1 MSVDQTAINLEV
13 LFSLQKRKL
22 SESFN
27 RLSSSLPTKLY
38 KIVRVKLPKTY
49 LYNKKKLY
57 FYQPFCDLI
66 VYKQILLTKRALI
79 SPSSILSSHFMVNGL
94 PFAYFAFHLC
104 FYDSLCFQSNK
115 CEFWWYLDKI
125 NRYNALWLLDWT
137 KGGGGGWVKLYLV
150 HQKSYIPHA
159 SCFFTLVLSLT
170 EYFFLESRKHIW
182 AQVFIF
188 FSIYVFL
195 FVFPQQTL
203 RDNAS

>member
-13 LFSLQKRKL
+13 LFSLLKRKL

-49 LYNKKKLY
+49 LYIKKKLY

-137 KGGGGGWVKLYLV
+137 KGGGGLSPKYP
-150 HQKSYIPHA
+150 KYRSYEV
-159 SCFFTLVLSLT
+159 SEVLGGGRVWTIQMFEL
-170 EYFFLESRKHIW
+170 
-182 AQVFIF
+182 
-188 FSIYVFL
+188 
-195 FVFPQQTL
+195 
-203 RDNAS
+203 

>member
-49 LYNKKKLY
+49 LYIKKKLY

-66 VYKQILLTKRALI
+66 VYKQILLAKRALI

-125 NRYNALWLLDWT
+125 NRYNAL
-137 KGGGGGWVKLYLV
+137 
-150 HQKSYIPHA
+150 
-159 SCFFTLVLSLT
+159 
-170 EYFFLESRKHIW
+170 
-182 AQVFIF
+182 
-188 FSIYVFL
+188 
-195 FVFPQQTL
+195 
-203 RDNAS
+203 